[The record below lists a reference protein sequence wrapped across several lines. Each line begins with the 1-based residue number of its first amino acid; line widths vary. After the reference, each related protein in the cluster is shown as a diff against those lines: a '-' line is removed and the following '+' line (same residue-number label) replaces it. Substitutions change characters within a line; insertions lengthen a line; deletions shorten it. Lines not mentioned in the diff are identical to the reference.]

1 MLFYWKLFNK
11 LVFIFNINNSYLSIY
26 VALIFLFFVPLIPV
40 SIILVS
46 KFAKRIFNKYWDKY
60 LSMGDEFL
68 DSIKGL
74 KELKNFDTDKRQL
87 NKLDHKA
94 EEFRKITMKV
104 LVMQLASV
112 TIMDLVAFGGA
123 AIGIVVSLISYFL
136 KNSDLR

>member
-68 DSIKGL
+68 DSIKG
-74 KELKNFDTDKRQL
+74 
-87 NKLDHKA
+87 
-94 EEFRKITMKV
+94 
-104 LVMQLASV
+104 
-112 TIMDLVAFGGA
+112 
-123 AIGIVVSLISYFL
+123 
-136 KNSDLR
+136 